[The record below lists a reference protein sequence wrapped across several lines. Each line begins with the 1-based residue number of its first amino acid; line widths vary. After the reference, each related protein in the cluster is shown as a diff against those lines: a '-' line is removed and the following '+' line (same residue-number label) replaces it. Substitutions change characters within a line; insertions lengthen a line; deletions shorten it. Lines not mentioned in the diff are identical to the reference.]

1 MMFGGRAAE
10 ALVFGDENITT
21 GAGDDIRQAT
31 NLARAMVTEYGFSK
45 KLGPLRY
52 NDNSEEVFLG
62 HSVTQHKN
70 VSEDTTRIIDQEVR
84 RFVEVGK
91 LFAEKILAENRTDL
105 DAIANALLEFETLSG
120 EEIKGLIRGEPI
132 VRPDA
137 DEPPPDRRG
146 RSSVPTS
153 GSRDSRPD
161 EDGEPDL
168 EPEPQ
173 SP

>member
-1 MMFGGRAAE
+1 
-10 ALVFGDENITT
+10 
-21 GAGDDIRQAT
+21 
-31 NLARAMVTEYGFSK
+31 TEYGFSE

-52 NDNSEEVFLG
+52 NNNQEEVFLG
-62 HSVTQHKN
+62 HSVSQQKN
-70 VSEDTTRIIDQEVR
+70 VSEDTARIIDEEVR
-84 RFVEVGK
+84 RLVDEGMR
-91 LFAEKILAENRTDL
+91 FAEKILSEKRSDL

-120 EEIKGLIRGEPI
+120 DEIKGLLRGEPI

-153 GSRDSRPD
+153 GSRDSKPD
-161 EDGEPDL
+161 EDGAPDL